1 MLRNR
6 YLLCRVQGEF
16 SKGDQNLDAPWLWLL
31 SWLLT
36 RAEDLGVNAGSG
48 RSPGVG
54 NGNPLQYSCLE
65 TPTDREA
72 QQAIVHGVTK
82 SRTRLSD

>member
-1 MLRNR
+1 MLGNR

-16 SKGDQNLDAPWLWLL
+16 SKRDQNLDAPWLWLL

-36 RAEDLGVNAGSG
+36 RAEDLGLNAGSG

-54 NGNPLQYSCLE
+54 NGNPLQYSCPE
-65 TPTDREA
+65 TPMDREA
-72 QQAIVHGVTK
+72 KQATVRGVTK
-82 SRTRLSD
+82 SRTQLSD